1 MKNNQL
7 QVLYRSVFILLL
19 MVIHCATTFGQVV
32 KIDSTSNWKKAFR
45 IGININQ
52 AAFSSNWKAG
62 GVNSFGF
69 TGLLNYKANYK
80 KDRISWDNEI
90 DLMYGMV
97 NNQGQGYRKTLDRI
111 FLDTKYGRSM
121 NDKWDMFVAV
131 NMISQFAAGYKY
143 VKDSVGVEQPLLLS
157 ESFSPTFITA
167 TFGFEYHPVE
177 YFKLRL
183 SPLAPR
189 ITILSS
195 NDGRYFNVDPLEP
208 YGVPVGTNI
217 RYEWYAFQML
227 ADFNKDIATNVNLKA
242 RYMMFANYKT
252 LEWKQVD
259 HRLDINFTAK
269 VNRYLN
275 VSLGGIM
282 VYDYDQDAGPQYS
295 QAFSFGLLY
304 SFQNFAD
311 KK

>member
-1 MKNNQL
+1 MKNTSTSYCATAL
-7 QVLYRSVFILLL
+7 FLLL
-19 MVIHCATTFGQVV
+19 TFISASSFGQIV
-32 KIDSTSNWKKAFR
+32 KIDSTSNWKKAFK
-45 IGININQ
+45 IGLNINQ

-80 KDRISWDNEI
+80 KDRVSWDNEI
-90 DLMYGMV
+90 DLLYGMV

-121 NDKWDMFVAV
+121 DDNWDMFLAV

-143 VKDSVGVEQPLLLS
+143 VKDANGVEQPLLLS
-157 ESFSPTFITA
+157 ESLSPTFITA
-167 TFGFEYHPVE
+167 SYGFEYHPAE

-183 SPLAPR
+183 SPFAPR
-189 ITILSS
+189 ITLLSN
-195 NDGRYFNVDPLEP
+195 NDGRYLNVDPAAP
-208 YGVPVGTNI
+208 YGVTVGENV

-227 ADFNKDIATNVNLKA
+227 ADFNKDIATNINLKA
-242 RYMMFANYKT
+242 RYMMFVNYKS
-252 LEWKQVD
+252 LAWKEVD

-269 VNRYLN
+269 VNKYFN

-282 VYDYDQDAGPQYS
+282 VYDYDQDASAQYS
-295 QAFSFGLLY
+295 QAFSLGILY
-304 SFQNFAD
+304 SFQNYEE